1 MQIRETI
8 RPRVVELED
17 RIMAPL
23 SQCEREMFKDLV
35 ARVLKANEVTN
46 AGRDS

>member
-1 MQIRETI
+1 MQIRETM
-8 RPRVVELED
+8 RPLVVALED

-23 SQCEREMFKDLV
+23 SQSEREMFKDFV
-35 ARVLKANEVTN
+35 ARVIKANEVTN